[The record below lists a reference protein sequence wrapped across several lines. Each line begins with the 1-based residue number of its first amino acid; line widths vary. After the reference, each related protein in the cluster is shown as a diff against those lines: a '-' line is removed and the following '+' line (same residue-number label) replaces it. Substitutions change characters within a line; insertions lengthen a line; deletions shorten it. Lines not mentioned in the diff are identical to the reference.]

1 MNDFGAL
8 ILAVALVLGL
18 FFGLR
23 FFILWKAKKVIGRNF
38 TDLSEGI
45 VYFYSP
51 KCGACKRMEPTIEKL
66 SKEVQVLKIDV
77 TTEEGEKL
85 AKEFG
90 IVGTPTIFVVKN
102 GRIEKV
108 IIGTRDYEELKRELT
123 I

>member
-1 MNDFGAL
+1 
-8 ILAVALVLGL
+8 
-18 FFGLR
+18 
-23 FFILWKAKKVIGRNF
+23 
-38 TDLSEGI
+38 
-45 VYFYSP
+45 
-51 KCGACKRMEPTIEKL
+51 MEPTIEKL